1 MHFAATLLGSLS
13 LLLVLALSLALT
25 TVFRRPAAQRPN
37 TPLQF
42 KSGAENA
49 SRLLMAILALSAAAA
64 LAAVISRIGL

>member
-1 MHFAATLLGSLS
+1 MHIAATLLGSLS
-13 LLLVLALSLALT
+13 LLLMLALSFALT
-25 TVFRRPAAQRPN
+25 TAFRRTKAQRPN

-42 KSGAENA
+42 KPGAENA